1 MNQKQPQ
8 QKGQQRILVVDDE
21 PDVTYTLKA
30 TLEATGFF
38 DIYPFND
45 PNLALSNFRPNI
57 YDLAILD
64 IRMPQMN
71 GFELFH
77 EIRKID
83 ENVKVCFLTAVSELT
98 EYSTA
103 IEKISPPLDKNCII
117 KKPIDN
123 IELAKQ
129 INRILNPHY
138 C

>member
-8 QKGQQRILVVDDE
+8 QQGQQRILVLDDE
-21 PDVTYTLKA
+21 PDVTCTK
-30 TLEATGFF
+30 GNIGGNRFF
-38 DIYPFND
+38 DIYPFNE

-71 GFELFH
+71 GFELLH

-98 EYSTA
+98 EYATA
-103 IEKISPPLDKNCII
+103 INKRYPPLDRNCII

-123 IELAKQ
+123 MELAK
-129 INRILNPHY
+129 Y
-138 C
+138 

>member
-1 MNQKQPQ
+1 MKA
-8 QKGQQRILVVDDE
+8 KILVVDDE

-38 DIYPFND
+38 DIYPFNE
-45 PNLALSNFRPNI
+45 PNLALSNFRPNT

-71 GFELFH
+71 GFELLH

-83 ENVKVCFLTAVSELT
+83 ENLKVCFLTAVSELT
-98 EYSTA
+98 EYETA
-103 IEKISPPLDKNCII
+103 IKKIYPPLDGNCII

-123 IELAKQ
+123 MELAKQ
-129 INRILNPHY
+129 IKRILNTHAPSAN
-138 C
+138 

>member
-1 MNQKQPQ
+1 MKA
-8 QKGQQRILVVDDE
+8 KILVVDDE

-30 TLEATGFF
+30 TLEAAGFF

-45 PNLALSNFRPNI
+45 PSLALSNFRPNM

-71 GFELFH
+71 GFELLY

-83 ENVKVCFLTAVSELT
+83 ENVKVCLLTAVSELT
-98 EYSTA
+98 EYATT
-103 IEKISPPLDKNCII
+103 IKKIYPPLDENCII

-129 INRILNPHY
+129 LNRILNPHTQSG
-138 C
+138 

>member
-1 MNQKQPQ
+1 MKA
-8 QKGQQRILVVDDE
+8 KVLVIDDE

-30 TLEATGFF
+30 TLEETGFF
-38 DIYPFND
+38 DIYPFNE
-45 PNLALSNFRPNI
+45 PSLALSNFRPNM

-71 GFELFH
+71 GFELLH

-98 EYSTA
+98 EYATA
-103 IEKISPPLDKNCII
+103 IKKIHPPLDGNCII

-123 IELAKQ
+123 MELAKQ
-129 INRILNPHY
+129 NTKPTRPGQLVL
-138 C
+138 

>member
-1 MNQKQPQ
+1 VKA
-8 QKGQQRILVVDDE
+8 KILVVDDE

-30 TLEATGFF
+30 TLEAAGFF

-45 PNLALSNFRPNI
+45 PSLALSNFRPNM

-71 GFELFH
+71 GFEFLH

-98 EYSTA
+98 EYVTA
-103 IEKISPPLDKNCII
+103 IKKIYPPLDENCII

-123 IELAKQ
+123 IELTKHL
-129 INRILNPHY
+129 NRILNPHTLSG
-138 C
+138 

>member
-1 MNQKQPQ
+1 MKS
-8 QKGQQRILVVDDE
+8 KILVVDDE

-30 TLEATGFF
+30 TLEAADFF

-45 PNLALSNFRPNI
+45 PSLALSNFRPNM

-71 GFELFH
+71 GFELLH

-83 ENVKVCFLTAVSELT
+83 EKVKVCFLTAVSELT
-98 EYSTA
+98 EYATA
-103 IEKISPPLDKNCII
+103 IKKIYPPLDENCII

-123 IELAKQ
+123 MELAKQ
-129 INRILNPHY
+129 LNRILNPHAISG
-138 C
+138 

>member
-1 MNQKQPQ
+1 VKA
-8 QKGQQRILVVDDE
+8 KILVVDDE

-30 TLEATGFF
+30 TLEETGFF
-38 DIYPFND
+38 DIYPFNE
-45 PNLALSNFRPNI
+45 PSLVLSNFRPNM

-83 ENVKVCFLTAVSELT
+83 ENVKGCFLTAVSELT
-98 EYSTA
+98 EYTTA
-103 IEKISPPLDKNCII
+103 IKKTYPPLDENCII

-123 IELAKQ
+123 MELAKQ
-129 INRILNPHY
+129 INRILNPHAAY
-138 C
+138 

>member
-1 MNQKQPQ
+1 MKA
-8 QKGQQRILVVDDE
+8 KILVVDDE

-30 TLEATGFF
+30 TLEAAGLF
-38 DIYPFND
+38 DIYPFNE
-45 PNLALSNFRPNI
+45 PSLALSNFRPNT

-71 GFELFH
+71 GFELLH

-98 EYSTA
+98 EYATV
-103 IEKISPPLDKNCII
+103 IRKIYPPLDENCII

-123 IELAKQ
+123 IELARHL
-129 INRILNPHY
+129 NRILNPY
-138 C
+138 TLSG

>member
-1 MNQKQPQ
+1 MKA
-8 QKGQQRILVVDDE
+8 KILVVDDE

-30 TLEATGFF
+30 TLEAAGLF
-38 DIYPFND
+38 DIYPFNE
-45 PNLALSNFRPNI
+45 PSLALSNLRPNM

-71 GFELFH
+71 GFELLH

-98 EYSTA
+98 QYATA
-103 IEKISPPLDKNCII
+103 IKKIYPPLDETCII

-123 IELAKQ
+123 IELTKQ
-129 INRILNPHY
+129 LNRILTTATF
-138 C
+138 

>member
-1 MNQKQPQ
+1 VKA
-8 QKGQQRILVVDDE
+8 KILVVDDE

-30 TLEATGFF
+30 TLEAAGFF
-38 DIYPFND
+38 GIYPFND
-45 PNLALSNFRPNI
+45 PSLALSNLRPNM

-71 GFELFH
+71 GFELLH

-98 EYSTA
+98 EYATA
-103 IEKISPPLDKNCII
+103 IKKIYPPLDENCII

-123 IELAKQ
+123 VELAKQ
-129 INRILNPHY
+129 LNRILDPHTQS